1 MNKPLPEDPMM
12 RDLIKMARRHQMTR
26 RTALAGASATAAALA
41 LAACS
46 PGGSA
51 GKKTLTPAKD
61 MSASD
66 PNLIWSNW
74 SLYID
79 LDDKGAHPTL
89 DRFKKEQGITVEYRE
104 DYDDND
110 TYYAKVKDQLALGQ
124 DIGADL
130 VCPTQWMAARW
141 INLGY
146 TQTFDDAVLVNKK
159 NVQPAYLG
167 AAYDPKR
174 EQSLPYQGIL
184 GGIAYNKKAYKE
196 ATGKVAPATIDDLW
210 NPALKGRVGVLSE
223 MRDTVGLIL
232 MSQGIDI
239 TSDKSLTSAAFDNA
253 IGFLQK
259 QVDSGQIA
267 KIKGNSYK
275 EDLVNGDTI
284 AAIATAPGRGAVGIV
299 RVSGRGLAGLV
310 RALCGRA
317 LPAREA
323 TYLPFRDAD
332 GSPIDRGLALH
343 FPAPHSFTG
352 EDVLE
357 LQAHGGPVV
366 LQLLVQRCLQ
376 AAASVDAASGQPV
389 LAGLRLAQP
398 GEFAERAFLNDKID
412 LAQAEAI
419 ADLIDASTEAAAR
432 SASRSLAGDFS
443 REIGQLREAL
453 IHLRMLVEATLDF
466 PEEGHQAGGAGLMG
480 AGRTELAMSVFGHS
494 YGTGISGTASANEP
508 CISEVKVMVLPTYR
522 SSKICRLNNRPKTRT
537 TQRGVLW
544 CLTSTNQAEIPVA
557 TAIATSTTM
566 PVNRTSNATSGMRNR
581 SPSTAP

>member
-46 PGGSA
+46 PGGGA

-61 MSASD
+61 ISASD

-89 DRFKKEQGITVEYRE
+89 DRFKKEQGISVEYRE

-146 TQTFDDAVLVNKK
+146 TQTFDDSVLVNKK

-239 TSDKSLTSAAFDNA
+239 TSDKSLTTAAFENA
-253 IGFLQK
+253 ISFLQK

-284 AAIATAPGRGAVGIV
+284 AAIAWSGDIVQLNTEAGSDVYGFVIPESGATIAADCFVIPMGSPHKTNAEKLINFYYDPANAAE
-299 RVSGRGLAGLV
+299 LANYVNYITPVAG
-310 RALCGRA
+310 
-317 LPAREA
+317 AREIA
-323 TYLPFRDAD
+323 
-332 GSPIDRGLALH
+332 LAKY
-343 FPAPHSFTG
+343 P
-352 EDVLE
+352 
-357 LQAHGGPVV
+357 
-366 LQLLVQRCLQ
+366 
-376 AAASVDAASGQPV
+376 
-389 LAGLRLAQP
+389 
-398 GEFAERAFLNDKID
+398 
-412 LAQAEAI
+412 
-419 ADLIDASTEAAAR
+419 EAANNELIFPTEKTLKNTQAF
-432 SASRSLAGDFS
+432 RSLT
-443 REIGQLREAL
+443 GQE
-453 IHLRMLVEATLDF
+453 ELDF
-466 PEEGHQAGGAGLMG
+466 
-480 AGRTELAMSVFGHS
+480 
-494 YGTGISGTASANEP
+494 
-508 CISEVKVMVLPTYR
+508 
-522 SSKICRLNNRPKTRT
+522 
-537 TQRGVLW
+537 
-544 CLTSTNQAEIPVA
+544 A
-557 TAIATSTTM
+557 TAFQA
-566 PVNRTSNATSGMRNR
+566 VKLGG
-581 SPSTAP
+581 